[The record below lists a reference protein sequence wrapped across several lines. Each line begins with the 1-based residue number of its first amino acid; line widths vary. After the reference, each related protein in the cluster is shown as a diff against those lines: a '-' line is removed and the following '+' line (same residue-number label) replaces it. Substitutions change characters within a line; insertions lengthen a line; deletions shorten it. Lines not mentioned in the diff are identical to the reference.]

1 MTRGIAL
8 TFFVISLFV
17 IVPFLYYYRN
27 KNPHPRFRPKF
38 GEMVMVTLI
47 ALGVAGGGSMFLASL
62 MGIDPD
68 RIMGEFDPGGRGSQ
82 GGDDEEGMMSGGSD
96 ESSDPLSGILGD

>member
-1 MTRGIAL
+1 MTSGIAL

-47 ALGVAGGGSMFLASL
+47 ALGLAGGGSMFLASL

-68 RIMGEFDPGGRGSQ
+68 RIMGEFDPGGRGAG
-82 GGDDEEGMMSGGSD
+82 GGDDEEIMSGGSG
-96 ESSDPLSGILGD
+96 ESSDPLSKFLGD